1 MNLVARGFGASLIA
15 SLLIISVATAAEPQ
29 QPDHRI
35 VLRVSSAMLNS
46 VMDGRDDVNRETD
59 VREEILGTTI
69 IGKAHTTGTPV
80 VKLVESQDRAK
91 FQIIL
96 NGTAVSRTTG
106 YNGPA
111 IVTSRSVTN
120 FIATKVVVF
129 EPGKGFWG
137 QPVKVTART
146 QTTIQNIDSTRGGII
161 GRIIRRRAASIE
173 ASQHSQ
179 VEQIAARRAERRI
192 QLAFEKT
199 SAVRLAKLNEM
210 ADVPALAGAT
220 GHSASE
226 TKYVCCTTPH
236 YFQIA
241 TSFGDSGEPM
251 ELPKYDP
258 ANPANAP
265 IELWVHDTLI
275 GEQIANGIDLLAK
288 QAENNKLALTVSVVA
303 KFLTADKSDLIPA
316 IFGKQTL
323 NVHRVGRWRV
333 AKMEIPAPDL
343 AQMVQVLRPM
353 TDAKIAG
360 REVKPE
366 VKTLPGNAGEKGAPG
381 RNATLASAV
390 RTWTSGRYTALAR
403 FISLDGETVKLQRNT
418 GVNTQIK
425 FEKLS
430 PADQAWIKQYLAN
443 APRTAAK

>member
-1 MNLVARGFGASLIA
+1 MNLVARGFEASLIA
-15 SLLIISVATAAEPQ
+15 SLLIIPVATAAEPPH
-29 QPDHRI
+29 PDHRI

-46 VMDGRDDVNRETD
+46 VMDGRDDVNRENM

-69 IGKAHTTGTPV
+69 IGKARTTGTPV
-80 VKLVESQDRAK
+80 VKLIESPDRAK
-91 FQIIL
+91 FQIVL
-96 NGTAVSRTTG
+96 NGTTVARTTG

-111 IVTSRSVTN
+111 IVYSRSVTN

-129 EPGKGFWG
+129 EPGKGFSG

-146 QTTIQNIDSTRGGII
+146 QTTIEGIDSTRGGII
-161 GRIIRRRAASIE
+161 GRIVRRRAAGIE
-173 ASQHSQ
+173 AGQHAQ
-179 VEQIAARRAERRI
+179 VEYLAARRAEQRI
-192 QLAFEKT
+192 QFAFEKT

-210 ADVPALAGAT
+210 ADVPALANAT
-220 GHSASE
+220 AHNPAE
-226 TKYVCCTTPH
+226 TKYACCTTPH

-251 ELPKYDP
+251 ELPRYDP

-288 QAENNKLALTVSVVA
+288 QAEDNKLALTVSVVA

-343 AQMVQVLRPM
+343 AQMVQVLRPNF
-353 TDAKIAG
+353 TAG
-360 REVKPE
+360 GR
-366 VKTLPGNAGEKGAPG
+366 AGEKGAAG
-381 RNATLASAV
+381 TNLLGSAT

-403 FISLDGETVKLQRNT
+403 FISLEGETVKLQRNT